1 MSTSFYVNNQ
11 TQQEYQDSYKNG
23 ARAIATIFAKSNESL
38 KLHFIWRTGTGVGVD
53 LSNYTGAFSVRERKD
68 GHIVV
73 AVCDTTGTADGIMTL
88 DFSGNIRINMDYT
101 KLQAMYKTGD
111 WVWDLVL
118 QSPEGIA
125 TRLIEGDFKVDRG
138 VTYLDNLSP
147 SNS

>member
-1 MSTSFYVNNQ
+1 MATSLVVNNQ
-11 TQQEYQDSYKNG
+11 TQLEYQDSYKNG
-23 ARAIATIFAKSNESL
+23 ARAIATIYSKANESL
-38 KLHFIWRTGTGVGVD
+38 KLHFIWKTGTGVGVD
-53 LSNYTGAFSVRERKD
+53 LSQYTGAFSVRERKD

-73 AVCDTTGTADGIMTL
+73 AVCDTSGNADGTMTL
-88 DFSGNIRINMDYT
+88 DWGGNIKINMDYT

-118 QSPEGIA
+118 RSPDGVV

-138 VTYLDNLSP
+138 VTYLDNLAP